1 MSSSACNMAQK
12 IVQLAD
18 AKSVFQFCGS
28 MPFQLVLSDK
38 LRQNLLNSEQKPVV
52 LNDETKTMMSKLP
65 GYSRS
70 SSADDACVFH
80 GREVR
85 DAKGFA
91 STMVLQLVASHD
103 DPEGWTPGEL
113 ADYSGWG
120 HDKGR
125 KWRKASEHAKEGNN
139 LYGGKFGAAA
149 FGLHH
154 RCYWHLDS
162 QNGLWLAAEDGCEG
176 VLRDW

>member
-1 MSSSACNMAQK
+1 MAQK

-18 AKSVFQFCGS
+18 AKAVFQFCGS

-38 LRQNLLNSEQKPVV
+38 LRQNLLGQTKPVV
-52 LNDETKTMMSKLP
+52 LYDETKTLMSQLP
-65 GYSRS
+65 DYSRS
-70 SSADDACVFH
+70 AAADDICLFH

-85 DAKGFA
+85 DAKGFV
-91 STMVLQLVASHD
+91 SSMVLQLVASKD
-103 DPEGWTPGEL
+103 DPEGWSPGEL

-120 HDKGR
+120 HDSKR
-125 KWRKASEHAKEGNN
+125 KWRKAAEHAKEGNP
-139 LYGGKFGAAA
+139 LYGGKFGAQA

-162 QNGLWLAAEDGCEG
+162 QGGLWLAAEDGCEG
-176 VLRDW
+176 VLRVW